1 MINFLILVIGF
12 VFIYRTISN
21 ILVIQ
26 KFPEAF
32 LKLFFKSLV
41 YFNLMISGTQW
52 FTPTYLV
59 AIAVFLEIILLQ
71 NLELL
76 FNLYL
81 KHKFEAELI
90 KFIDEIILTMSTGR
104 SFRDAFVSICQQNE
118 SYFTKKILEI
128 QKSSQLNTNS
138 NCKNW
143 QSEPKFLDLWLLF
156 QSLEQNTHKQLE
168 KLRAYRRQIHW
179 EQNFRRKS
187 AQATSQVKAQAF
199 VLSALYIALLIYVLK
214 TTGGNIIR
222 WILISLVL
230 YLTGLLSLY
239 ILGKRKPWKT

>member
-1 MINFLILVIGF
+1 VVHWFL
-12 VFIYRTISN
+12 
-21 ILVIQ
+21 
-26 KFPEAF
+26 
-32 LKLFFKSLV
+32 
-41 YFNLMISGTQW
+41 
-52 FTPTYLV
+52 PTYV
-59 AIAVFLEIILLQ
+59 VTTAIFLEILLLQ
-71 NLELL
+71 NLELI

-81 KHKFEAELI
+81 RHRFEAELI

-128 QKSSQLNTNS
+128 HKSSQLNTIINI
-138 NCKNW
+138 KNW
-143 QSEPKFLDLWLLF
+143 QNEPKFLDLWHLF
-156 QSLEQNTHKQLE
+156 RAIEQNTHKQLE
-168 KLRAYRRQIHW
+168 KLRAYRRQLYW

-199 VLSALYIALLIYVLK
+199 ILSGLYIALLIYVLK
-214 TTGGNIIR
+214 TTGGNIVR
-222 WILISLVL
+222 WILISLML

>member
-12 VFIYRTISN
+12 VFIYRTITI
-21 ILVIQ
+21 ILVVQ
-26 KFPEAF
+26 KFPQAF
-32 LKLFFKSLV
+32 LNLFFKSLI
-41 YFNLMISGTQW
+41 YFNLMMSMTTW
-52 FTPTYLV
+52 FVPIYL
-59 AIAVFLEIILLQ
+59 IAMVILLEIFLLL
-71 NLELL
+71 NMELL

-90 KFIDEIILTMSTGR
+90 IFIDEIILTMSTGR

-118 SYFTKKILEI
+118 SYFIKKILEI
-128 QKSSQLNTNS
+128 HKSSQHNTINDI
-138 NCKNW
+138 KNW
-143 QSEPKFLDLWLLF
+143 QGEPKFLNLWHLF
-156 QSLEQNTHKQLE
+156 QSIEQNTHKQLE
-168 KLRAYRRQIHW
+168 KLRAYRRQLHW

-187 AQATSQVKAQAF
+187 MQATSQVKAQAF
-199 VLSALYIALLIYVLK
+199 ILSILYIALLIYVLK

-222 WILISLVL
+222 WILISLIL